1 MKLEFSSFFSLIQNI
16 EFDSFSKDS
25 IYTSILNLLASSFLG
40 YLLGIIYINYGK
52 TISNRESLGNIFPL
66 LSVTTMIVI
75 TVVKSSLALSL
86 GLVGALSIVRFRT
99 PVKEPEELVFLFC
112 SIALG
117 LGIGANQ
124 YLFSFFAFL
133 AISTISILK
142 KRSKSIR
149 SRIGSF
155 TMFIYFPKDSDKT
168 LIIQKISENTNS
180 VLLKSFN
187 ENIGNKSELVL
198 NITLDNF
205 KSIDNLSEALKKIS
219 AEIGIEIIDTSKIIG
234 GV

>member
-1 MKLEFSSFFSLIQNI
+1 MELYSFYSIIQNI
-16 EFDSFSKDS
+16 EYDSFSKDS
-25 IYTSILNLLASSFLG
+25 IFISILNLIASSFLG

-52 TISNRESLGNIFPL
+52 TISNREGLGNIFPL
-66 LSVTTMIVI
+66 LSVATMIVI

-124 YLFSFFAFL
+124 YLFSFFSFL
-133 AISTISILK
+133 IISIIAILK
-142 KRSKSIR
+142 KKSKSKS
-149 SRIGSF
+149 SRYGSF
-155 TMFIYFPKDSDKT
+155 TMFTYFPKDSDKE

-187 ENIGNKSELVL
+187 ENIDNKSELVL
-198 NITLDNF
+198 NITVENF
-205 KSIDNLSEALKKIS
+205 KSINNLSKSLKKIS
-219 AEIGIEIIDTSKIIG
+219 PEIGIEIIDTSKIIG
-234 GV
+234 GI

>member
-1 MKLEFSSFFSLIQNI
+1 MELYCFFSIIQNI
-16 EFDSFSKDS
+16 EYDSFSKDS
-25 IYTSILNLLASSFLG
+25 IFISILNLIASSFLG
-40 YLLGIIYINYGK
+40 YLLGIIYINYVK

-133 AISTISILK
+133 VISIIAVLK
-142 KRSKSIR
+142 KRSKSKS
-149 SRIGSF
+149 SRLGSF
-155 TMFIYFPKDSDKT
+155 TMFTYFPKDSDKE

-187 ENIGNKSELVL
+187 ENIDNKSELVL
-198 NITLDNF
+198 NITVENF
-205 KSIDNLSEALKKIS
+205 KSIDNLSKALKKIS
-219 AEIGIEIIDTSKIIG
+219 PEIGIEIVDTSKIIG
-234 GV
+234 GL